1 MKYIRFEIDESDP
14 QEQRAKRDKD
24 GKLIYVCPKCDKRT
38 TDVVEVYHG
47 MCHKLLDNKKQNEL

>member
-47 MCHKLLDNKKQNEL
+47 MCHKLLDNKK